1 MKIYSH
7 HLLKIPRNRQCCET
21 IFLVEIAFL
30 LFDVSENK
38 MWRSISYID
47 VVDECWRHKVLMTA
61 QRFLLTLLN
70 GAIGPQ
76 FVRFQSFKLT
86 LSSLMRSLISS
97 LFAESYNFSFSSWV
111 YKPVLCS
118 INFEYWTSSYLFELH
133 YHKLKIILWYLLKLH
148 LWCQDCINIMELGT
162 RPIISKESNIPDI
175 GNSCRNRL
183 HMAQSVS
190 KCLKGGGW
198 FRSLW
203 SSI

>member
-1 MKIYSH
+1 MLATQS
-7 HLLKIPRNRQCCET
+7 LDDSAT
-21 IFLVEIAFL
+21 IFINITKRCHRSTIRP
-30 LFDVSENK
+30 VS
-38 MWRSISYID
+38 S
-47 VVDECWRHKVLMTA
+47 
-61 QRFLLTLLN
+61 
-70 GAIGPQ
+70 
-76 FVRFQSFKLT
+76 SFKLT

-162 RPIISKESNIPDI
+162 RPIIWKESNIPDI